1 MTSRTAGEG
10 SRPQLRADAAR
21 NRAQILAAART
32 AFRELGT
39 AAPLDEIA
47 RRAGVNIAT
56 LYRRFPDRE
65 ALIQQVVLDGFDL
78 VLQAA
83 RDALD
88 AAPQDPLAAIEGYLL
103 RLVEKRD
110 ILVLPLI
117 GGPVG
122 ATPEAIEVQ
131 SQIGP
136 VLEDLLAHARTQG
149 AIRPD
154 VTSVDL
160 ITTGAL
166 ACRPLPYLPEEQATA
181 LATRHV
187 HIFVDGLRPDGT
199 RPLPASP
206 THEELSVHLHAG
218 PPQS

>member
-1 MTSRTAGEG
+1 M
-10 SRPQLRADAAR
+10 RADAAR

-56 LYRRFPDRE
+56 LYRRFPDRN
-65 ALIQQVVLDGFDL
+65 ALVQQVVLDGFTL
-78 VLQAA
+78 VIEAA
-83 RDALD
+83 HQALD
-88 AAPQDPLAAIEGYLL
+88 AAPQDPLAAIEGFLL

-110 ILVLPLI
+110 TLVLPLI
-117 GGPVG
+117 GGPVP
-122 ATPEAIEVQ
+122 ATHEAAELQ
-131 SQIGP
+131 SRIAP
-136 VLEDLLAHARTQG
+136 LLEELLAHARTEG

-154 VTSVDL
+154 ATHMDL

-166 ACRPLPYLPEEQATA
+166 VCRPLPYLPEEEATA

-187 HIFVDGLRPDGT
+187 HIFVDGLRPHSS
-199 RPLPASP
+199 RPLPPSP
-206 THEELSVHLHAG
+206 THEELTVHLRTGLDRTGLAE
-218 PPQS
+218 S